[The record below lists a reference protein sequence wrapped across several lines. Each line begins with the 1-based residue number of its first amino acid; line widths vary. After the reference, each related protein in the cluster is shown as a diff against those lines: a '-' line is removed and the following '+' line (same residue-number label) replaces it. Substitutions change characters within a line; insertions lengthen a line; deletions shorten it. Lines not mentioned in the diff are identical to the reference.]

1 MATNTV
7 QCTERLQGVN
17 HKVRSPLQMRIAPV
31 DLCSYVRLF
40 LLNNHCGDGYM
51 TLLDILSPESTT
63 VDLKGETKEEI
74 IAELVDS
81 LAVGDA
87 ISDRDKVLQA
97 VLEREKIMS
106 TGIGDGIAIP
116 HGKSDSVVK
125 LVAALGTQRRGVDF
139 EALDGEPAYVFF
151 LLVSPANVSG
161 PHIKALA
168 RISRLLKND
177 EFKKKLISASSS
189 AEIIA
194 AIKSEEENHPSSS

>member
-1 MATNTV
+1 
-7 QCTERLQGVN
+7 
-17 HKVRSPLQMRIAPV
+17 
-31 DLCSYVRLF
+31 
-40 LLNNHCGDGYM
+40 M
-51 TLLDILSPESTT
+51 TLLDILSPDSTI
-63 VDLKGETKEEI
+63 VDLKGDTKEEI
-74 IAELVDS
+74 IAELVAS
-81 LAVGDA
+81 LSASEA
-87 ISDRDKVLQA
+87 ISDQDKVLQA

-177 EFKKKLISASSS
+177 DFKKKLITASSPE
-189 AEIIA
+189 EIIS
-194 AIKSEEENHPSSS
+194 AIRAEEESHPSSS

>member
-1 MATNTV
+1 
-7 QCTERLQGVN
+7 
-17 HKVRSPLQMRIAPV
+17 
-31 DLCSYVRLF
+31 
-40 LLNNHCGDGYM
+40 M
-51 TLLDILSPESTT
+51 TLLDILSPASTI
-63 VDLKGETKEEI
+63 VDLRCDTKEEI

-81 LAVGDA
+81 LSASEA
-87 ISDRDKVLQA
+87 INDRDKVLQA

-116 HGKSDSVVK
+116 HGKSESVVK
-125 LVAALGTQRRGVDF
+125 LVAAIGTQRRGADF

-177 EFKKKLISASSS
+177 DFKKKLIVASSPDEILS
-189 AEIIA
+189 AIQT
-194 AIKSEEENHPSSS
+194 EEESHPSSS

>member
-1 MATNTV
+1 
-7 QCTERLQGVN
+7 
-17 HKVRSPLQMRIAPV
+17 
-31 DLCSYVRLF
+31 
-40 LLNNHCGDGYM
+40 M
-51 TLLDILSPESTT
+51 TLLDILSPDSTI
-63 VDLKGETKEEI
+63 VDLKGDTKEEI
-74 IAELVDS
+74 IAELVAS
-81 LAVGDA
+81 LSASEA

-116 HGKSDSVVK
+116 HGKSDSVVE

-177 EFKKKLISASSS
+177 DFKKKLITASSPE
-189 AEIIA
+189 EIIS
-194 AIKSEEENHPSSS
+194 AIRAEEESHPSSS

>member
-1 MATNTV
+1 
-7 QCTERLQGVN
+7 
-17 HKVRSPLQMRIAPV
+17 
-31 DLCSYVRLF
+31 
-40 LLNNHCGDGYM
+40 M
-51 TLLDILSPESTT
+51 TLLDILSPDSTI

-81 LAVGDA
+81 LANNDVVT
-87 ISDRDKVLQA
+87 DRDKVLQA

-116 HGKSDSVVK
+116 HGKSDSVER
-125 LVAALGTQRRGVDF
+125 LIAALGTQRRGVDF

-177 EFKKKLISASSS
+177 EFKKKLIAAESSTAIIDIIETEESNPPSA
-189 AEIIA
+189 
-194 AIKSEEENHPSSS
+194 N

>member
-1 MATNTV
+1 
-7 QCTERLQGVN
+7 
-17 HKVRSPLQMRIAPV
+17 
-31 DLCSYVRLF
+31 
-40 LLNNHCGDGYM
+40 M
-51 TLLDILSPESTT
+51 TLLDILSPDSTI
-63 VDLKGETKEEI
+63 VDLKGDTKEEI

-81 LAVGDA
+81 LSASEA

-151 LLVSPANVSG
+151 LLVSP
-161 PHIKALA
+161 KF
-168 RISRLLKND
+168 SRT
-177 EFKKKLISASSS
+177 
-189 AEIIA
+189 
-194 AIKSEEENHPSSS
+194 PSRA

>member
-1 MATNTV
+1 
-7 QCTERLQGVN
+7 
-17 HKVRSPLQMRIAPV
+17 
-31 DLCSYVRLF
+31 
-40 LLNNHCGDGYM
+40 M
-51 TLLDILSPESTT
+51 TLLDILSPDSTI

-81 LAVGDA
+81 LANNDA
-87 ISDRDKVLQA
+87 ITDRNKVLQA

-116 HGKSDSVVK
+116 HGKSDSVER
-125 LVAALGTQRRGVDF
+125 LIAALGTQRRGVDF

-177 EFKKKLISASSS
+177 EFKKKLIAAESSTAIIDIIETEESNTLSA
-189 AEIIA
+189 
-194 AIKSEEENHPSSS
+194 N

>member
-1 MATNTV
+1 
-7 QCTERLQGVN
+7 
-17 HKVRSPLQMRIAPV
+17 
-31 DLCSYVRLF
+31 
-40 LLNNHCGDGYM
+40 M
-51 TLLDILSPESTT
+51 TLLDILSADSTL
-63 VDLKGETKEEI
+63 VDLKGETKEDI
-74 IAELVDS
+74 IAELVDT

-116 HGKSDSVVK
+116 HGKSDAVEK

-177 EFKKKLISASSS
+177 DFKKKLIAAETA
-189 AEIIA
+189 AEIIE
-194 AIKSEEENHPSSS
+194 IIETEERNTPSAG

>member
-1 MATNTV
+1 
-7 QCTERLQGVN
+7 
-17 HKVRSPLQMRIAPV
+17 
-31 DLCSYVRLF
+31 
-40 LLNNHCGDGYM
+40 M
-51 TLLDILSPESTT
+51 TLLDILSPDSTI

-74 IAELVDS
+74 IAELIDL
-81 LAVGDA
+81 LANNDA
-87 ISDRDKVLQA
+87 ITDRDKVLQA

-116 HGKSDSVVK
+116 HGKSDSVER
-125 LVAALGTQRRGVDF
+125 LIAALGTQRRGVDF

-177 EFKKKLISASSS
+177 EFKKKLIAAESSTAIIDIIETEESNTPSA
-189 AEIIA
+189 
-194 AIKSEEENHPSSS
+194 N

>member
-1 MATNTV
+1 
-7 QCTERLQGVN
+7 
-17 HKVRSPLQMRIAPV
+17 
-31 DLCSYVRLF
+31 
-40 LLNNHCGDGYM
+40 M
-51 TLLDILSPESTT
+51 TLLDILSPESTI

-74 IAELVDS
+74 IAELVNS
-81 LAVGDA
+81 LHLGDA
-87 ISDRDKVLQA
+87 INDKDKVLQA

-116 HGKSDSVVK
+116 HGKSDAVVK
-125 LVAALGTQRRGVDF
+125 LVAALGTQKRGVDF

-177 EFKKKLISASSS
+177 DFKKRLIAASSS
-189 AEIIA
+189 EEIISV
-194 AIKSEEENHPSSS
+194 IQKEEENHPSSS

>member
-1 MATNTV
+1 
-7 QCTERLQGVN
+7 
-17 HKVRSPLQMRIAPV
+17 
-31 DLCSYVRLF
+31 
-40 LLNNHCGDGYM
+40 M
-51 TLLDILSPESTT
+51 TLLDILSPDSTI

-81 LAVGDA
+81 LANSDA
-87 ISDRDKVLQA
+87 ITDRDKVLQA
-97 VLEREKIMS
+97 VLEREKVMS

-116 HGKSDSVVK
+116 HGKSDSVEQ
-125 LVAALGTQRRGVDF
+125 LIAALGTQRRGVDF

-177 EFKKKLISASSS
+177 EFKKKLIAAESSTAVIGIIETEESNTPSA
-189 AEIIA
+189 
-194 AIKSEEENHPSSS
+194 N

>member
-1 MATNTV
+1 
-7 QCTERLQGVN
+7 
-17 HKVRSPLQMRIAPV
+17 
-31 DLCSYVRLF
+31 
-40 LLNNHCGDGYM
+40 M
-51 TLLDILSPESTT
+51 TLLDILSSDSTI

-74 IAELVDS
+74 IAELVNL
-81 LAVGDA
+81 LAIDDA
-87 ISDRDKVLQA
+87 ITDREKVLQA

-116 HGKSDSVVK
+116 HGKSDSAVK

-177 EFKKKLISASSS
+177 DFKKKLIAAGSS
-189 AEIIA
+189 AEIIE
-194 AIKSEEENHPSSS
+194 IIESEERNTPPSVD

>member
-1 MATNTV
+1 
-7 QCTERLQGVN
+7 
-17 HKVRSPLQMRIAPV
+17 
-31 DLCSYVRLF
+31 
-40 LLNNHCGDGYM
+40 M
-51 TLLDILSPESTT
+51 TLLDILSPDSTI

-81 LAVGDA
+81 LANNDA
-87 ISDRDKVLQA
+87 ITDRDKVLQA

-116 HGKSDSVVK
+116 HGKSDSVEQ
-125 LVAALGTQRRGVDF
+125 LIAALGTQRRGVDF

-177 EFKKKLISASSS
+177 EFKKTLIATKSSTAIIDIIEAEESTPPSA
-189 AEIIA
+189 
-194 AIKSEEENHPSSS
+194 N

>member
-1 MATNTV
+1 
-7 QCTERLQGVN
+7 
-17 HKVRSPLQMRIAPV
+17 
-31 DLCSYVRLF
+31 
-40 LLNNHCGDGYM
+40 M
-51 TLLDILSPESTT
+51 TLLDILSSASTI
-63 VDLKGETKEEI
+63 VDLKGDTKEEI

-81 LAVGDA
+81 LSASEA

-177 EFKKKLISASSS
+177 DFKKKLITASSPE
-189 AEIIA
+189 EIIS
-194 AIKSEEENHPSSS
+194 AIRAEEESHPSSS

>member
-1 MATNTV
+1 
-7 QCTERLQGVN
+7 
-17 HKVRSPLQMRIAPV
+17 
-31 DLCSYVRLF
+31 
-40 LLNNHCGDGYM
+40 M
-51 TLLDILSPESTT
+51 TLLDILSADSTL
-63 VDLKGETKEEI
+63 VDLKGETKEDI
-74 IAELVDS
+74 IAELVDT

-97 VLEREKIMS
+97 VLEREKIMN

-116 HGKSDSVVK
+116 HGKSDAVEK

-177 EFKKKLISASSS
+177 DFKKKLIAGETA
-189 AEIIA
+189 AEIIE
-194 AIKSEEENHPSSS
+194 IIETEERNTPSAG

>member
-1 MATNTV
+1 
-7 QCTERLQGVN
+7 
-17 HKVRSPLQMRIAPV
+17 
-31 DLCSYVRLF
+31 
-40 LLNNHCGDGYM
+40 M
-51 TLLDILSPESTT
+51 TLLDILSAESTL
-63 VDLKGETKEEI
+63 VDLKGDTKEDI
-74 IAELVDS
+74 IAELIDT

-116 HGKSDSVVK
+116 HGKSDAVEK

-177 EFKKKLISASSS
+177 DFKKKLIAAETA
-189 AEIIA
+189 AEIIE
-194 AIKSEEENHPSSS
+194 IIETEERNTPSAG

>member
-1 MATNTV
+1 
-7 QCTERLQGVN
+7 
-17 HKVRSPLQMRIAPV
+17 
-31 DLCSYVRLF
+31 
-40 LLNNHCGDGYM
+40 M
-51 TLLDILSPESTT
+51 TLPDILSADSTL
-63 VDLKGETKEEI
+63 VDLKGETKEDI
-74 IAELVDS
+74 IAELIDT
-81 LAVGDA
+81 LAVDDA

-116 HGKSDSVVK
+116 HGKSDAVEK

-177 EFKKKLISASSS
+177 DFKKKLIAAETA
-189 AEIIA
+189 AEIIE
-194 AIKSEEENHPSSS
+194 IIETEERNTPSAG